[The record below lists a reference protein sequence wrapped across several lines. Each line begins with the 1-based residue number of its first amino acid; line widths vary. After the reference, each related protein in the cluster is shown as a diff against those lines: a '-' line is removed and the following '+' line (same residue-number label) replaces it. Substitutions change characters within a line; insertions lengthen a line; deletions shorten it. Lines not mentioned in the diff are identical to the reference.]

1 MWYNGKKLT
10 QLNIRRCVV
19 RFYHF
24 FMKFLRSFGIGF
36 GIGSAA
42 ALTALGIGWALLRAW
57 MGET

>member
-1 MWYNGKKLT
+1 M
-10 QLNIRRCVV
+10 

-36 GIGSAA
+36 GVGGAA

-57 MGET
+57 MGEG

>member
-1 MWYNGKKLT
+1 MCYNVEKT
-10 QLNIRRCVV
+10 DAAHFRRCVV

-36 GIGSAA
+36 GVGGAA

-57 MGET
+57 MGEG